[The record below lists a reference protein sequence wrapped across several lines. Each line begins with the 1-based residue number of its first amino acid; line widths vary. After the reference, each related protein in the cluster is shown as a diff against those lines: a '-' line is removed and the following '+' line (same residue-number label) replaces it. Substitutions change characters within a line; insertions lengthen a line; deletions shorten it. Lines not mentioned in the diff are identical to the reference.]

1 MAEVTRGDRNIAW
14 IEEHCLVP
22 EGKMVG
28 KPLILRNWQRDII
41 KDIYDTPTRNAL
53 ISFARKNGKTALTA
67 TLLLLHLVGPEAM
80 PNSQLYSAA
89 RSRKQAAVLFELAA
103 KMVRMNPDLSA
114 YVLIRDTAKELLC
127 GELGTLY
134 HAMSAEASTAHG
146 TSPIFVVH
154 DELGQVKGPRDDLYD
169 ALETGM
175 GAHDR
180 PLSIVIST
188 QAATDNDLLSV
199 LLDDAQTKAD
209 PETKIHLY
217 TSDMEADP
225 FAPETIRA
233 ANPALGD
240 FLNIKEV
247 MKAAEKAERL
257 PTAEATYRN
266 LHLNQRVN
274 AESPFVSPTIWK
286 MNSAEPE
293 PLEGRKVWMG
303 IDLSTSR
310 DLTFFASVAEDSGFV
325 DVHSSAWLPGDGIK
339 EKSRSDRVPY
349 DIWAKNGHLNLTAG
363 KTIRYSHLAAHL
375 RKAFDTQDIQKVA
388 FDPHKYQILE
398 PLLIQ
403 EGFTEEELARFV
415 PVQQSYKFMSPYLNE
430 LEAYLVEGK
439 LRHGMHPVLTMCAAN
454 ARVKEGRVTGD
465 RLLAKPSDVERID
478 GMVALS
484 LAVGA
489 MASDL
494 GDGRGAQT
502 SPWDDENYVL
512 EVG

>member
-1 MAEVTRGDRNIAW
+1 MAEITRGERNIAW
-14 IEEHCLVP
+14 IEGHCFVP
-22 EGKMVG
+22 EGKLVG
-28 KPLILRNWQRDII
+28 RPLVLRQWQKKII
-41 KDIYDTPTRNAL
+41 KEIYDTPTRSAL

-67 TLLLLHLVGPEAM
+67 CLLLLHLVGPEAM

-103 KMVRMNPDLSA
+103 KMVRMNPDLSQ
-114 YVLIRDTAKELLC
+114 YVLVRDTAKELVC
-127 GELGTLY
+127 SELGTLY

-175 GAHDR
+175 GAHES

-199 LLDDAQTKAD
+199 LLDDAATKAD
-209 PETKIHLY
+209 PEIKVVLY
-217 TSDMEADP
+217 TSDPDADP
-225 FAPETIRA
+225 FDKKTMKS

-247 MKAAEKAERL
+247 QKAAEKARRL
-257 PTAEATYRN
+257 PTAEATFRN

-274 AESPFVSPTIWK
+274 AESPFVSPSIWK
-286 MNSAEPE
+286 MNGAVPE
-293 PLEGRKVWMG
+293 PLDGRKVWLG

-310 DLTFFASVAEDSGFV
+310 DLTFIATVAEENGFV
-325 DVHSSAWLPGDGIK
+325 DVHSSAWLPGDGIE

-349 DIWAKNGHLNLTAG
+349 DLWAKQGHLQTTPG
-363 KTIRYSHLAAHL
+363 RTIRYAHLASYL
-375 RKAFDTQDIQKVA
+375 RTIFDGQDVQKVA
-388 FDPHKYQILE
+388 FDPHKFQILE
-398 PLLIQ
+398 PLLVQ
-403 EGFTEEELARFV
+403 EGFTEDEMALFE
-415 PVQQSYKFMSPYLNE
+415 PVTQSYKFMSPYLSE

-439 LRHGMHPVLTMCAAN
+439 LRHGMHPVLWMCAAN

-478 GMVALS
+478 GMVALA
-484 LAVGA
+484 LAVGV
-489 MASDL
+489 MATDL
-494 GDGRGAQT
+494 GSGEEFSVYEDRG
-502 SPWDDENYVL
+502 VL
-512 EVG
+512 MF

>member
-1 MAEVTRGDRNIAW
+1 MAEITRGDRNIEWVEA
-14 IEEHCLVP
+14 HCIVP
-22 EGKMVG
+22 EGKLVG
-28 KPLILRNWQRDII
+28 RPLVLREWQKKII
-41 KDIYDTPTRNAL
+41 REIYDSPTRSAI

-67 TLLLLHLVGPEAM
+67 CLLLLHLVGPEAQ

-103 KMVRMNPDLSA
+103 KMVRMNPDLSQ
-114 YVLIRDTAKELLC
+114 YVLVRDTAKELVC
-127 GELGTLY
+127 AELGTLY

-146 TSPIFVVH
+146 TSPVFVVH

-175 GAHDR
+175 GAHES

-188 QAATDNDLLSV
+188 QASTDNDLLSV
-199 LLDDAQTKAD
+199 LLDDAATKSD
-209 PETKIHLY
+209 PEIKVVLY
-217 TSDMEADP
+217 TSDPEADP
-225 FAPETIRA
+225 FDLATMES

-247 MKAAEKAERL
+247 QKAAEKARRL
-257 PTAEATYRN
+257 PTAEATFRN

-286 MNSAEPE
+286 MNGAEPR
-293 PLEGRKVWMG
+293 LLDGRKVWMG

-310 DLTFFASVAEDSGFV
+310 DLTFFASVAEEAGSV
-325 DVHSSAWLPGDGIK
+325 DVHSSAWLPGDGLA
-339 EKSRSDRVPY
+339 EKSREDRVPY
-349 DIWAKNGHLNLTAG
+349 DIWADGGHLNTTPG
-363 KTIRYSHLAAHL
+363 KTIRYAHLAAHL
-375 RKAFDTQDIQKVA
+375 RGVFDAQNVQKVA
-388 FDPHKYQILE
+388 FDPHKFQILE
-398 PLLIQ
+398 PLLVQ
-403 EGFTEEELARFV
+403 EGFTEEELARFE
-415 PVQQSYKFMSPYLNE
+415 PVTQSYKFMSPYLNE

-478 GMVALS
+478 GMVALA
-484 LAVGA
+484 LAVGV
-489 MASDL
+489 MASDI
-494 GDGRGAQT
+494 GDGKSGGINDYFAA
-502 SPWDDENYVL
+502 L
-512 EVG
+512 EAS

>member
-28 KPLILRNWQRDII
+28 KPLVLREWQREII
-41 KDIYDTPTRNAL
+41 KGIYDTPTRNAL

-67 TLLLLHLVGPEAM
+67 CLLLLHLVGPEAM

-89 RSRKQAAVLFELAA
+89 RSRKQASVLFELAA
-103 KMVRMNPDLSA
+103 KMVRMNSDLSA
-114 YVLIRDTAKELLC
+114 YVLVRDTAKELLC
-127 GELGTLY
+127 SELGTLY

-154 DELGQVKGPRDDLYD
+154 DELGQVKGPRDDLYS

-175 GAHDR
+175 GAHES

-199 LLDDAQTKAD
+199 LLDDAATQAD
-209 PETKIHLY
+209 PETKIFFY
-217 TSDMEADP
+217 TSDPEADP
-225 FAPETIRA
+225 FDEATMRA

-247 MKAAEKAERL
+247 KAAAEKAKRM
-257 PTAEATYRN
+257 PTDEANYRN

-274 AESPFVSPTIWK
+274 AECPFVSPSIWK
-286 MNSAEPE
+286 MNGSDPE
-293 PLEGRKVWMG
+293 PLEGRKVWLG

-310 DLTFFASVAEDSGFV
+310 DLTFFASVAEDKGFV
-325 DVHSSAWLPGDGIK
+325 DAHSSAWLPGDGIE
-339 EKSRSDRVPY
+339 EKSRLDRVPY
-349 DIWAKNGHLNLTAG
+349 DLWEKQGHLNTTPG
-363 KTIRYSHLAAHL
+363 KTIRYAHLASHL
-375 RKAFDTQDIQKVA
+375 RGVFDSQDVQKVA
-388 FDPHKYQILE
+388 FDPHKFQILE
-398 PLLIQ
+398 PLLVQ
-403 EGFTEEELARFV
+403 EGFTEEELERFI

-478 GMVALS
+478 GMVALA

-494 GDGRGAQT
+494 GNNEGAAMN
-502 SPWDDENYVL
+502 EYFAAL
-512 EVG
+512 EAIE

>member
-1 MAEVTRGDRNIAW
+1 LAEVTRGERNIEW
-14 IEEHCLVP
+14 IEAHCMVP
-22 EGKMVG
+22 EGRMVG
-28 KPLILRNWQRDII
+28 KPMVLRDWQKEII
-41 KDIYDTPTRNAL
+41 KGIYDTPTRNAI

-67 TLLLLHLVGPEAM
+67 CLLLLHLVGPEAM
-80 PNSQLYSAA
+80 PNSQLYSAG
-89 RSRKQAAVLFELAA
+89 RSRRQAAVLFELAA
-103 KMVRMNPDLSA
+103 KMVRMNPDLKA
-114 YVLIRDTAKELLC
+114 YVLVRDTAKELLC
-127 GELGTLY
+127 SELGTLY

-154 DELGQVKGPRDDLYD
+154 DELGQVKGPRDDLYS

-175 GAHDR
+175 GAHEA

-199 LLDDAQTKAD
+199 ILDDAVTKSD
-209 PETKIHLY
+209 PETKVFFY
-217 TSDMEADP
+217 TSDPEADP
-225 FAPETIRA
+225 FAEETMRA

-247 MKAAEKAERL
+247 KAAAEKAKRM
-257 PTAEATYRN
+257 PTDEANYRN

-274 AESPFVSPTIWK
+274 AESPFVSPSIWK
-286 MNSAEPE
+286 MNGAEPK

-310 DLTFFASVAEDSGFV
+310 DLTFFASVAEENGSV
-325 DVHSSAWLPGDGIK
+325 DVHSSAWLPGDGIE
-339 EKSRSDRVPY
+339 EKSRQDRVPY
-349 DIWAKNGHLNLTAG
+349 DLWEEQGHLNTTPG
-363 KTIRYSHLAAHL
+363 KTIRYGHLARHL
-375 RKAFDTQDIQKVA
+375 REVFDTQDVQKVA

-398 PLLIQ
+398 PLLVQ
-403 EGFTEEELARFV
+403 EGFTEDELERFI
-415 PVQQSYKFMSPYLNE
+415 PVQQTYKFMSPYLNE

-465 RLLAKPSDVERID
+465 RLLAKPSDTERID

-494 GDGRGAQT
+494 GPTDSGPSVYETRGILT
-502 SPWDDENYVL
+502 I
-512 EVG
+512 

>member
-1 MAEVTRGDRNIAW
+1 
-14 IEEHCLVP
+14 
-22 EGKMVG
+22 MVG
-28 KPLILRNWQRDII
+28 KPLALRKWQREIVCG
-41 KDIYDTPTRNAL
+41 IYDTPTRSAL

-67 TLLLLHLVGPEAM
+67 CLLLLHLCGPEAK

-103 KMVRMNPDLSA
+103 KMVRMNPELNE
-114 YVLIRDTAKELLC
+114 YILIRDTAKELLC
-127 GELGTLY
+127 SELGTLY

-175 GAHDR
+175 GAHER

-199 LLDDAQTKAD
+199 LLDDAASKAD
-209 PETKIHLY
+209 AETKVFLY
-217 TSDMEADP
+217 TSDIEADP
-225 FAPETIRA
+225 FAKATIKA

-240 FLNIKEV
+240 FLNDKEV
-247 MKAAEKAERL
+247 RKAAERALRM
-257 PTAEATYRN
+257 PTAEATFRN

-274 AESPFVSPTIWK
+274 ADAPFISPTVWK
-286 MNSAEPE
+286 MNGAKPNS
-293 PLEGRKVWMG
+293 LDGRKIWMG

-310 DLTFFASVAEDSGFV
+310 DLTFFVSVAEDAGAV
-325 DVHSSAWLPGDGIK
+325 DVHSSAWLPGQDIV
-339 EKSRSDRVPY
+339 EKSRTDRVPY
-349 DIWAKNGHLNLTAG
+349 DVWERDGFLNTTPG
-363 KTIRYSHLAAHL
+363 KTIRYGHLASHL
-375 RKAFDTQDIQKVA
+375 RGVFDSQDVQKVA
-388 FDPHKYQILE
+388 FDPHKFQILE
-398 PLLIQ
+398 PLLVQ
-403 EGFTEEELARFV
+403 EGFTEEELERFT

-478 GMVALS
+478 GMVALC

-494 GDGRGAQT
+494 GEPVAPT
-502 SPWDDENYVL
+502 SPWDDPDFELV
-512 EVG
+512 VG